1 MPVRDRFQE
10 LMLHRKRSTWGSFK
24 AASRPMAKKDKNI
37 ASILQLAR
45 DTQVSIDKYSKA
57 VDELRKVYSDIIA
70 SPFMENKQLGR
81 LAELNSDLSDISHKI
96 QIQLDSINPKKSK
109 KLKEVEEN
117 NAENRV
123 RLNQHRTLN
132 SRFKFITSVRRQAKL
147 DFEEKG
153 RQRIKRQLS
162 ILGKSKSVS
171 EETIDVVVNKCNFV
185 YFNQD
190 VITDEGPSLTEVNN
204 CLKQE
209 QEVVNLESN
218 ILHLHAMFEDLKVA
232 VNEQG
237 EVINSIQHS
246 MVKSVSYVEEGTHN
260 IAHAKKYVKKFSKTK
275 LLFVI
280 ILACSFVL
288 GLLIIALITVY
299 K

>member
-1 MPVRDRFQE
+1 
-10 LMLHRKRSTWGSFK
+10 
-24 AASRPMAKKDKNI
+24 MAKKDKNI

-45 DTQVSIDKYSKA
+45 DTQVSIDQASKT

-70 SPFMENKQLGR
+70 SPFMENKQLER
-81 LAELNSDLSDISHKI
+81 LAELKSQFSDISTRVH
-96 QIQLDSINPKKSK
+96 IQLDSINPNKSK
-109 KLKEVEEN
+109 KLKEIKEN
-117 NAENRV
+117 NAEYRV

-132 SRFKFITSVRRQAKL
+132 SRFKFITSVRRQAQL

-153 RQRIKRQLS
+153 RQRVKRQLS

-171 EETIDVVVNKCNFV
+171 EEAIDVVVNKCNFA
-185 YFNQD
+185 YFNQE
-190 VITDEGPSLTEVNN
+190 VITDEGTCLTDVNN

-209 QEVVNLESN
+209 EEVVNLETN
-218 ILHLHAMFEDLKVA
+218 IHHLNSMFKDLKVA

-246 MVKSVSYVEEGTHN
+246 MVKSVSYVEEGTNN
-260 IAHAKKYVKKFSKTK
+260 IAKAKKYVKKYSKTK
-275 LLFVI
+275 LLLGI
-280 ILACSFVL
+280 ILAISFVL
-288 GLLIIALITVY
+288 GLLIVALFTVF